1 MEKNQLIKIG
11 LAIGV
16 ILLVAGII
24 LFVYTLF
31 CLCIYRMIISGAMI
45 VIGIVLII
53 VSWKRT
59 KAE

>member
-31 CLCIYRMIISGAMI
+31 CLCTYRMTTSVAMI
-45 VIGIVLII
+45 AIGILLI
-53 VSWKRT
+53 VMSRKRM
-59 KAE
+59 KSK